1 MQRTVSLILRRWTL
15 LLALGAIS
23 LLPSIASAAPSGS
36 HLLYLIGIRA
46 YVGAKSASMLY
57 LEASGMELDYALARI
72 NVEDMELVASEL
84 APWLDRVAAMPAA
97 DAVTIADEIVAMRE
111 RAASSLKRATAIRE
125 LLTQSTEDEVP
136 AAGGPAMN
144 DSMLVSPELAAQLAA
159 RCREIFF
166 DFAII
171 QRQLKSAE
179 TKLGVPLPIDPPV
192 PEGGPRPAR

>member
-23 LLPSIASAAPSGS
+23 LFPSNASAAPSGS

-57 LEASGMELDYALARI
+57 QEASGTELDYELARI
-72 NVEDMELVASEL
+72 NVEDMELAASEL
-84 APWLDRVAAMPAA
+84 SPWLDQVAAMPAA

-125 LLTQSTEDEVP
+125 LLSASRPDEVEASTN
-136 AAGGPAMN
+136 AAPG
-144 DSMLVSPELAAQLAA
+144 DSMTVPPELAAQLAA

-192 PEGGPRPAR
+192 PEGGPQPAR